1 MKGFRTWRV
10 EIATDNGSLPNAIH
24 FARRK
29 DAQSYAKTIKE
40 HNPNADVSILTLE
53 PMYMDYQEL
62 IVVGSDEWK
71 EARIGGYRKKQG

>member
-10 EIATDNGSLPNAIH
+10 EIATGKDSIPKTIH

-29 DAQSYAKTIKE
+29 DAQSYAKAIKK
-40 HNPNADVSILTLE
+40 HNPNADVSVLTLE

-62 IVVGSDEWK
+62 IVVGSEEWK
-71 EARIGGYRKKQG
+71 EARIGGYRKMQG